1 MGSSPSDRGRR
12 APPAPRVA
20 WGRVT
25 ATVLGLA
32 LVGVVGWQWNPL
44 GSAAPVP
51 RTTARTT
58 QRSPQVS
65 PRTTKKPVAHHHVA
79 STPPPTWTAP
89 ASYDMTVPAQSQL
102 PQLQNGCEVTSLSM
116 LLTAVNHPVDKM
128 TLAAEQPTD
137 PTPAVLKT
145 IPGFKGNPILEVVS
159 WGNPNVGFVGS
170 VEGGAQL
177 GYGIYNGPLD
187 HLLNQILPGQAEDM
201 TGDPFTQILDHVA
214 HGVPVEAWTT
224 INFEPTNDWVTWQS
238 PQGPVTATPMEHAVL
253 IVGYTPTTVIVNNPY
268 TGQANEAVNR
278 ADFIA
283 AWTQLGSQAI
293 TVHLPASSAGSAS

>member
-1 MGSSPSDRGRR
+1 MPSSESGHGRP
-12 APPAPRVA
+12 APPAARA
-20 WGRVT
+20 RWGRVT

-44 GSAAPVP
+44 GSAAPLIK
-51 RTTARTT
+51 TTARPTE
-58 QRSPQVS
+58 RPH
-65 PRTTKKPVAHHHVA
+65 PRVKKPVAQTQPA
-79 STPPPTWTAP
+79 PTDPPVWTAP
-89 ASYDMTVPAQSQL
+89 ASYDMTVPGQAQL

-116 LLTAVNHPVDKM
+116 LLTAVNHPVSKM

-170 VEGGAQL
+170 VEGGSQL

-201 TGDPFTQILDHVA
+201 TGDSFTQILDHVA

-224 INFEPTNDWVTWQS
+224 VDFEPTNDWVTWQS
-238 PQGPVTATPMEHAVL
+238 PEGPVTATPMEHAVL
-253 IVGYTPTTVIVNNPY
+253 IVGYTPTTVIINNPY

-278 ADFIA
+278 SDFIA
-283 AWTQLGSQAI
+283 AWTQLGSQAL
-293 TVHLPASSAGSAS
+293 TVHLPASSASSAS

>member
-1 MGSSPSDRGRR
+1 MGTSPSDRGRPSAR
-12 APPAPRVA
+12 AA
-20 WGRVT
+20 WGRIA

-44 GSAAPVP
+44 GSAAPLSH
-51 RTTARTT
+51 TTART
-58 QRSPQVS
+58 S
-65 PRTTKKPVAHHHVA
+65 PRPSRRPPHKPVAHHHVA
-79 STPPPTWTAP
+79 PPPTWTAP

-116 LLTAVNHPVDKM
+116 LLTAVHHPVSKM

-137 PTPAVLKT
+137 PTPAVLKP

-187 HLLNQILPGQAEDM
+187 HLLNEILPGQAEDM
-201 TGDPFTQILDHVA
+201 TGDSFTQILDHVA

-238 PQGPVTATPMEHAVL
+238 PEGPVTATPMEHAVL
-253 IVGYTPTTVIVNNPY
+253 IVGYTPTTVIINNPY

-293 TVHLPASSAGSAS
+293 TVRLPASSASGSAS